1 MSHEHPALQQAHS
14 HRRLLVFCTI
24 GCALLVSLLWS
35 SVMAAPPSQ
44 NAPTPLTNITRLNAL
59 APLTDITRALDFS
72 AKGGHWTAA
81 NRQHQELA
89 KRWAAVRPAIVTGN
103 RETAQAQ
110 SIDASMKWLQSAI
123 DQRDAGN
130 VHRAALTITKAI
142 HEIQEMPAAH
152 R

>member
-1 MSHEHPALQQAHS
+1 MSYEHPALQQSHS
-14 HRRLLVFCTI
+14 PRRLLVICTA

-35 SVMAAPPSQ
+35 SVMAAPPSH

-59 APLTDITRALDFS
+59 APLTDITRSVDFS
-72 AKGGHWTAA
+72 AKGGNWTAA
-81 NRQHQELA
+81 SRQHQELV
-89 KRWAAVRPAIVTGN
+89 KQWAALRPAIVTGN

-142 HEIQEMPAAH
+142 HEIQEMPAA
-152 R
+152 RR